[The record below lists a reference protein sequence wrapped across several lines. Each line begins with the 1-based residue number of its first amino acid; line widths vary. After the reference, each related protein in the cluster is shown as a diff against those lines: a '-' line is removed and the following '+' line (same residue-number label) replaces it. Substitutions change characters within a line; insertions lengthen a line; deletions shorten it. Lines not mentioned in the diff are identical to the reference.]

1 MFADRGTRLDEAL
14 GMIKKAVDLDPAN
27 GAYLDS
33 LGWAYF
39 KLGKYDLAE
48 DSLTKA
54 SQHMDTDPTV
64 QEHLGDLYQKTGRLK
79 LAAAHWERALQEWN
93 KTVAPEI
100 DEEEQAKVAKKLE
113 SAKVKLAQQEN
124 K

>member
-1 MFADRGTRLDEAL
+1 MMADRGEKLDEAFN
-14 GMIKKAVDLDPAN
+14 MIKRAVDLDPAN

-54 SQHMDTDPTV
+54 SQHMGTDPTV
-64 QEHLGDLYQKTGRLK
+64 QEHLGDLYQRTGRLK
-79 LAAAHWERALQEWN
+79 LAAAHWERALEEWN
-93 KTVAPEI
+93 KSVAPEI
-100 DEEEQAKVAKKLE
+100 DEEEQAKVAKKFE
-113 SAKVKLAQQEN
+113 SAKVNLAQES

>member
-1 MFADRGTRLDEAL
+1 M
-14 GMIKKAVDLDPAN
+14 
-27 GAYLDS
+27 
-33 LGWAYF
+33 
-39 KLGKYDLAE
+39 AE

-54 SQHMDTDPTV
+54 SQHMGTDPTV